1 MESLPVELCLKIFCC
16 LDHQDLAA
24 ALQVC
29 RKWKVLASDGALWS
43 NLFRERWGEDRAIS
57 HAPAGSESWKDAYEV
72 QDRRDRVGQG
82 LKIIRE
88 GENYYLVCQGKIQ
101 RYLGSRT
108 QKRRV
113 MNWPSRNLNGEGP
126 TPEEISSRGILDRI
140 IFFIGDLEVASS
152 EAKAAKRS
160 RVL

>member
-24 ALQVC
+24 ALQG
-29 RKWKVLASDGALWS
+29 RDGERIG
-43 NLFRERWGEDRAIS
+43 LF
-57 HAPAGSESWKDAYEV
+57 HMPLPAQNHGKM
-72 QDRRDRVGQG
+72 RTRG